1 MKKIKATAVNY
12 LNTKPLLYG
21 ILKSG
26 LNELI
31 ELQTD
36 IPSECARKLK
46 AGEVDFALVPVAVI
60 PELTTPAII
69 SDYCIGTVGAVKTV
83 VIFSEKPL
91 HEVDEIYLDYQSR
104 TSVELTKIL
113 LKNYWKIAPK
123 LIAGSPGFETEIGGN
138 KAGLV
143 IGDRV
148 IRMGSKF
155 PFVYDLGEIW
165 LQYSGLP
172 FVFAAWVS
180 NGWRDAAF
188 EIKLNEAFALGIREI
203 PNMLHLMPDMAVDFD
218 LKTYFT
224 KNISYEFDRDKKTA
238 LSKFLQQITTEKQP
252 GSEHV
257 PPINIPA

>member
-123 LIAGSPGFETEIGGN
+123 LIAGSPGF
-138 KAGLV
+138 
-143 IGDRV
+143 
-148 IRMGSKF
+148 
-155 PFVYDLGEIW
+155 
-165 LQYSGLP
+165 
-172 FVFAAWVS
+172 
-180 NGWRDAAF
+180 
-188 EIKLNEAFALGIREI
+188 
-203 PNMLHLMPDMAVDFD
+203 
-218 LKTYFT
+218 
-224 KNISYEFDRDKKTA
+224 
-238 LSKFLQQITTEKQP
+238 
-252 GSEHV
+252 
-257 PPINIPA
+257 